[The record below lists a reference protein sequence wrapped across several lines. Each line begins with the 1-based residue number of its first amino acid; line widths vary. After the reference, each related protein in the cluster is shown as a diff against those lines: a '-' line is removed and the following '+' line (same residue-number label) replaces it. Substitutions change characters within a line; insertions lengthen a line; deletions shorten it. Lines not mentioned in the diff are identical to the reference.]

1 MKTSPANWIWL
12 DISYRPSFKHS
23 RANELASSSHS
34 LSLSPSLINHR
45 LSCSRFALTKCR
57 SFGFPSPFVLYVI
70 FTLLLSLKLKHA
82 SLNITL
88 SQHWFTVNNAAVP
101 NGVHFSE
108 QTFGS
113 HFEAFM
119 LWYRVPTS
127 KYLNSIWLWPLFL
140 FVVLRYCIIHLK
152 LLREEETHLLLLL
165 NPFIFRKQ
173 DK

>member
-101 NGVHFSE
+101 NKMASTLVNRHSGAILKHLCCGTVSLRANTSIPFDCDLCFS
-108 QTFGS
+108 
-113 HFEAFM
+113 
-119 LWYRVPTS
+119 L
-127 KYLNSIWLWPLFL
+127 LFWDIAS
-140 FVVLRYCIIHLK
+140 YI
-152 LLREEETHLLLLL
+152 
-165 NPFIFRKQ
+165 
-173 DK
+173 